1 MIYVESDFR
10 QSGRDVVFLK
20 TKLALLL
27 ALLLMF
33 AAGSALADTHVM
45 MYMCGSDLQS
55 SCLDDIQEMT

>member
-1 MIYVESDFR
+1 M
-10 QSGRDVVFLK
+10 K